1 MSVIKFMHRRHFLF
15 GLSALSLPSLLKAQ
29 YGAKNA
35 KAKNVINIF
44 LPGGIAAQEY
54 LDPKPLAPSEYRGPF
69 GAIKTNVSGIE
80 IGEKFQKLAKVAD
93 KFSIIRSMT
102 HGEAAHER
110 GVHSMMTGYKPSPAL
125 VYPSMGSIVSVE
137 LGGRNKLPAYVSV
150 PNTLENGGSGYL
162 STKYNPFSLGS
173 DPATPSFKVRDL
185 NSDVDNERFGR
196 RRNILEAVDSK
207 FKNEV
212 KSDNVAAI
220 DTFYSQA
227 YDLIASESAKAAFDI
242 TKEDQKTKEMYGLT
256 TAGQRLLISR
266 RLVESGVRFLTVSY
280 GGWDMHDNI
289 KNGFER
295 QAPEFDQALAALLSD
310 LSDRGLLDETLVV
323 VTSEFGRTPKIN
335 NTAGRDHWPRVFST
349 LVAGGGIKN
358 GQIYGTSDSLGSE
371 VDENPVSP
379 ADLSATIFSLLG
391 IDPEKQFMTPD
402 LRPIYIS
409 QGKILPIV

>member
-1 MSVIKFMHRRHFLF
+1 MQKRHFLF
-15 GLSALSLPSLLKAQ
+15 GLSTLTLPSLLKAQ
-29 YGAKNA
+29 YGAKKA

-44 LPGGIAAQEY
+44 LPGGIAAQEF
-54 LDPKPLAPSEYRGPF
+54 LDPKSLAPSEYRGPF
-69 GAIKTNVSGIE
+69 GSIKTNVSGIE
-80 IGEKFQKLAKVAD
+80 IGEKFQKLSKVAD

-125 VYPSMGSIVSVE
+125 VYPSMGSVVSVE

-150 PNTLENGGSGYL
+150 PNALENGGSGYL
-162 STKYNPFSLGS
+162 SSKYNPFSLGS
-173 DPATPSFKVRDL
+173 DPVSPSFKVRDL
-185 NSDVDNERFGR
+185 NSDVDAQRFNR
-196 RRNILEAVDSK
+196 RKNILEAVDSK

-212 KSDNVAAI
+212 NSDNVSAI
-220 DTFYSQA
+220 DSFYSQA
-227 YDLIASESAKAAFDI
+227 YELISSESAKLAFDI
-242 TKEDQKTKEMYGLT
+242 SKEDQKTKEMYGLT

-266 RLVESGVRFLTVSY
+266 RLIEAGVRFLTVSY

-289 KNGFER
+289 KNGFEK

-310 LSDRGLLDETLVV
+310 LSDRGLLDETIVV

-335 NTAGRDHWPRVFST
+335 KTAGRDHYPRVFST
-349 LVAGGGIKN
+349 LIAGGGIKN
-358 GQIYGTSDSLGSE
+358 GQIYGKSDSLGGE
-371 VDENPVSP
+371 VDENPVAPS
-379 ADLSATIFSLLG
+379 DLSATIFSLLG

-409 QGKILPIV
+409 QGSVLPII

>member
-1 MSVIKFMHRRHFLF
+1 MQKRHFLF
-15 GLSALSLPSLLKAQ
+15 GLSTLTLPSLLKAQ
-29 YGAKNA
+29 YGAKKA

-44 LPGGIAAQEY
+44 LPGGIAAQEF

-69 GAIKTNVSGIE
+69 GSIKTNVSGIE
-80 IGEKFQKLAKVAD
+80 IGEKFQKLSKVAD

-125 VYPSMGSIVSVE
+125 VYPSMGSVVSVE

-150 PNTLENGGSGYL
+150 PNALENGGSGYL
-162 STKYNPFSLGS
+162 SSKYNPFSLGS
-173 DPATPSFKVRDL
+173 DPISPSFKVRDL
-185 NSDVDNERFGR
+185 NSDVDAQRFNR
-196 RRNILEAVDSK
+196 RKNILEAVDSK

-212 KSDNVAAI
+212 NSDNVSAI
-220 DTFYSQA
+220 DSFYSQA
-227 YDLIASESAKAAFDI
+227 YDLISSESAKLAFDI
-242 TKEDQKTKEMYGLT
+242 SKEDQKTKEMYGLT

-266 RLVESGVRFLTVSY
+266 RLIEAGVRFLTVSY

-289 KNGFER
+289 KNGFEN

-310 LSDRGLLDETLVV
+310 LSDRGLLDETVVV

-349 LVAGGGIKN
+349 LIAGGGVKN
-358 GQIYGTSDSLGSE
+358 GQIYGTSDSLGGE

-379 ADLSATIFSLLG
+379 SDLSATIFSLLG

-402 LRPIYIS
+402 LRPIFIS
-409 QGKILPIV
+409 QGNVLPII

>member
-1 MSVIKFMHRRHFLF
+1 MQKRHFLF
-15 GLSALSLPSLLKAQ
+15 GLSTLTLPSLLKAQ
-29 YGAKNA
+29 YGAKKA

-44 LPGGIAAQEY
+44 LPGGIAAQEF
-54 LDPKPLAPSEYRGPF
+54 LDPKSLAPSEYRGPF
-69 GAIKTNVSGIE
+69 GSIKTNVSGIE
-80 IGEKFQKLAKVAD
+80 IGEKFQKLSKVAD

-125 VYPSMGSIVSVE
+125 VYPSMGSVVSVE

-150 PNTLENGGSGYL
+150 PNALENGGSGYL
-162 STKYNPFSLGS
+162 SSKYNPFSLGS
-173 DPATPSFKVRDL
+173 DPISPSFKVRDL
-185 NSDVDNERFGR
+185 NSDVDAQRFNR
-196 RRNILEAVDSK
+196 RKNILEAIDSK

-212 KSDNVAAI
+212 NSDNVSAI
-220 DTFYSQA
+220 DSFYSQA
-227 YDLIASESAKAAFDI
+227 YDLISSESAKLAFDI
-242 TKEDQKTKEMYGLT
+242 SKEDQKTKEMYGLT

-266 RLVESGVRFLTVSY
+266 RLIEAGVRFLTVSY

-289 KNGFER
+289 KNGFEN

-310 LSDRGLLDETLVV
+310 LSDRGLLDETVVV

-349 LVAGGGIKN
+349 LIAGGGVKN
-358 GQIYGTSDSLGSE
+358 GQIYGTSDSLGGE

-379 ADLSATIFSLLG
+379 SDLSATIFSLLG

-402 LRPIYIS
+402 LRPIFIS
-409 QGKILPIV
+409 QGNVLPII

>member
-1 MSVIKFMHRRHFLF
+1 MHRRHFLF
-15 GLSALSLPSLLKAQ
+15 GLSTLTLPSLLKAQ
-29 YGAKNA
+29 YGANKA

-69 GAIKTNVSGIE
+69 GSIKTNVSGIE

-93 KFSIIRSMT
+93 KFSIIRSTT

-125 VYPSMGSIVSVE
+125 VYPSMGSVVSVE
-137 LGGRNKLPAYVSV
+137 LGSRNKLPAYVSV
-150 PNTLENGGSGYL
+150 PSALENGGSGYL
-162 STKYNPFSLGS
+162 SSKYSPFSLGS
-173 DPATPSFKVRDL
+173 DPSSPSFKVRDL
-185 NSDVDNERFGR
+185 NSDVDGQRFNR
-196 RRNILEAVDSK
+196 RKSILEAVDSK
-207 FKNEV
+207 FKNETD
-212 KSDNVAAI
+212 SENVSAI
-220 DTFYSQA
+220 DSFYSQA
-227 YDLIASESAKAAFDI
+227 YDLISSESAKNAFDI

-289 KNGFER
+289 KNGFET
-295 QAPEFDQALAALLSD
+295 QAPQFDQALAALLSD
-310 LSDRGLLDETLVV
+310 LSDRGLLDETLVI

-335 NTAGRDHWPRVFST
+335 NTGGRDHWPRVFST
-349 LVAGGGIKN
+349 LIAGGGINN
-358 GQIYGTSDSLGSE
+358 GQVYGASDSLGAE
-371 VDENPVSP
+371 VEENPVSP
-379 ADLSATIFSLLG
+379 ADLSATIFTLLG
-391 IDPEKQFMTPD
+391 IDTEKQFMTQD

-409 QGKILPIV
+409 QGKVLPII

>member
-1 MSVIKFMHRRHFLF
+1 MQKRHFLF
-15 GLSALSLPSLLKAQ
+15 GLSTLTLPSLLKAQ
-29 YGAKNA
+29 YGAKKA

-44 LPGGIAAQEY
+44 LPGGIAAQEF
-54 LDPKPLAPSEYRGPF
+54 LDPKSLAPSEYRGPF
-69 GAIKTNVSGIE
+69 GSIKTNVSGIE
-80 IGEKFQKLAKVAD
+80 IGEKFQKLSKVAD

-125 VYPSMGSIVSVE
+125 VYPSMGSVVSVE

-150 PNTLENGGSGYL
+150 PNALENGGSGYL
-162 STKYNPFSLGS
+162 SSKYNPFSLGS
-173 DPATPSFKVRDL
+173 DPISPSFKVRDL
-185 NSDVDNERFGR
+185 NSDVDAQRFNR
-196 RRNILEAVDSK
+196 RKNILEAVDSK

-212 KSDNVAAI
+212 NSDNVSAI
-220 DTFYSQA
+220 DSFYSQA
-227 YDLIASESAKAAFDI
+227 YDLISSESAKLAFDI
-242 TKEDQKTKEMYGLT
+242 SKEDQKTKEMYGLT

-266 RLVESGVRFLTVSY
+266 RLIEAGVRFLTVSY

-289 KNGFER
+289 KNGFEN

-310 LSDRGLLDETLVV
+310 LSDRGLLDETVVV

-349 LVAGGGIKN
+349 LIAGGGVKN
-358 GQIYGTSDSLGSE
+358 GQIYGTSDSLGGE

-379 ADLSATIFSLLG
+379 SDLSATIFSLLG

-402 LRPIYIS
+402 LRPIFIS
-409 QGKILPIV
+409 QGNVLPII

>member
-1 MSVIKFMHRRHFLF
+1 MQKRHFLF
-15 GLSALSLPSLLKAQ
+15 GLSTLTLPSLLKAQ
-29 YGAKNA
+29 YGAKKA

-44 LPGGIAAQEY
+44 LPGGIAAQEF
-54 LDPKPLAPSEYRGPF
+54 LDPKSLAPSEYRGPF
-69 GAIKTNVSGIE
+69 GSIKTNVSGIE
-80 IGEKFQKLAKVAD
+80 IGEKFQKLSKVAD

-125 VYPSMGSIVSVE
+125 VYPSMGSVVSVE

-150 PNTLENGGSGYL
+150 PNALENGGSGYL
-162 STKYNPFSLGS
+162 SSKYNPFSLGS
-173 DPATPSFKVRDL
+173 DPVSPSFKVRDL
-185 NSDVDNERFGR
+185 NSDVDAQRFNR
-196 RRNILEAVDSK
+196 RKNILEAVDSK

-212 KSDNVAAI
+212 NSDNVSAI
-220 DTFYSQA
+220 DSFYSQA
-227 YDLIASESAKAAFDI
+227 YELISSESAKLAFDI
-242 TKEDQKTKEMYGLT
+242 SKEDQKTKEMYGLT

-266 RLVESGVRFLTVSY
+266 RLIEAGVRFLTVSY

-289 KNGFER
+289 KNGFEK

-310 LSDRGLLDETLVV
+310 LSDRGLLDETVV
-323 VTSEFGRTPKIN
+323 IVTSEFGRTPKIN

-349 LVAGGGIKN
+349 LIAGGGIKN
-358 GQIYGTSDSLGSE
+358 GQIYGKSDSLGGE
-371 VDENPVSP
+371 VDENPVAPS
-379 ADLSATIFSLLG
+379 DLSATIFSLLG

-409 QGKILPIV
+409 QGSVLPII